1 MRRAHGHVAERAAV
15 EEVEA
20 EQKRQKEEQLAEQRR
35 QRELERAAAAEEA
48 RKKALREEEA
58 AERAKLRSQQAKT
71 APAAATGEGAW
82 RRTAAQTSVPPRAQ
96 SPAPTPSPVSATGP
110 PKIGGAPG
118 SWRQREKEKQAG
130 APAGAATSPATTNA
144 PLPDTKKDTD
154 GFETVSEK
162 KVWKPSRLRGTT

>member
-1 MRRAHGHVAERAAV
+1 MAERAAA
-15 EEVEA
+15 EEAEA
-20 EQKRQKEEQLAEQRR
+20 EQKREKEEQLAEQRR

-82 RRTAAQTSVPPRAQ
+82 RRTAAQPSVPPRAQ

-110 PKIGGAPG
+110 PKIGVAPG
-118 SWRQREKEKQAG
+118 TWRQRMAEKEKQG
-130 APAGAATSPATTNA
+130 AVPAGAATATSPATTNV